1 MRITSVCNF
10 CGSEDIVYLGNDK
23 CYCNRCEKVRF
34 SKDIV
39 LESPYERTR
48 NQVKTLTP
56 HTNFFNSHY
65 GLLC

>member
-48 NQVKTLTP
+48 N
-56 HTNFFNSHY
+56 
-65 GLLC
+65 

>member
-39 LESPYERTR
+39 LESPCERTR
-48 NQVKTLTP
+48 NQVYASGNKWAIE
-56 HTNFFNSHY
+56 NFNATH
-65 GLLC
+65 